1 MGDTSWTVGNDF
13 WKQIRPIRPNRC
25 ITQPLQRLHTLFCAR
40 LLDRRD
46 RRKIRDA
53 WSGKVGSDL
62 ALPSPRAFFAW
73 AFTISA
79 RYQRPLGWC
88 YTERFPATIFSATQR
103 CWNSV
108 ILAGKRDSLR
118 HSTTSFSENVVVSYP
133 SGEGS
138 TSFKKDNNATLS
150 TWSFPGCLFF
160 WESAKKLS
168 VKSDSQ
174 SFLSSNQRSLQSRSL
189 EQRSGK

>member
-1 MGDTSWTVGNDF
+1 MLVQCCSLLKQCQNNVAVLRQKSWLRIVSCNIIFRFQDENDYEYE
-13 WKQIRPIRPNRC
+13 ISSILR
-25 ITQPLQRLHTLFCAR
+25 
-40 LLDRRD
+40 
-46 RRKIRDA
+46 
-53 WSGKVGSDL
+53 
-62 ALPSPRAFFAW
+62 
-73 AFTISA
+73 SA
-79 RYQRPLGWC
+79 R
-88 YTERFPATIFSATQR
+88 A
-103 CWNSV
+103 WNSV